1 MFNQVKKSKSV
12 QIHEEIEG
20 FALYY
25 DCGDHNTHDKTT
37 TVLKINVYQSIT
49 SVIIL

>member
-12 QIHEEIEG
+12 QIHEEIED
-20 FALYY
+20 FALYH

-37 TVLKINVYQSIT
+37 IVLKINVYQPIT
-49 SVIIL
+49 TVIIL